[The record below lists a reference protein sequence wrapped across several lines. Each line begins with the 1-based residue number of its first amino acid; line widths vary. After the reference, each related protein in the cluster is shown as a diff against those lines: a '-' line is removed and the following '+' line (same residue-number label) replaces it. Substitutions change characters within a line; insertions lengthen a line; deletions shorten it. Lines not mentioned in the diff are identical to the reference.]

1 MWGFL
6 INDLIVGTPI
16 DEVSV
21 KLEFEIKPIIGR
33 YVKEHEII
41 YNTFYQVFKDFS
53 NKNINIVPASFIVM
67 IAVIIFMFTYGSTYT
82 DEIIWMW
89 VSIAI
94 VVAVTIFN
102 LIKYG
107 LKDGLLASIAELAFS
122 SATALLLLSYL
133 IVRSD
138 NKTKK
143 KRK

>member
-1 MWGFL
+1 MGKALLVILLL
-6 INDLIVGTPI
+6 IGLTGLFTKAANW
-16 DEVSV
+16 
-21 KLEFEIKPIIGR
+21 
-33 YVKEHEII
+33 
-41 YNTFYQVFKDFS
+41 FKY
-53 NKNINIVPASFIVM
+53 NKNINIVPASFIEM

-94 VVAVTIFN
+94 VVTVTIFN